1 MAAPEQL
8 DLLDW
13 LAAQVATSGAASS
26 PVAQDVLHSC
36 DDQAQAELP
45 PVLLTR
51 VDASRNMRRFYGLGL
66 VRSLWG
72 EVGLARQWGRIGS
85 QGQRRTDWHESAGS
99 AAAELQRLA
108 QTKQRK
114 GYR

>member
-1 MAAPEQL
+1 
-8 DLLDW
+8 
-13 LAAQVATSGAASS
+13 
-26 PVAQDVLHSC
+26 
-36 DDQAQAELP
+36 
-45 PVLLTR
+45 VLLTR